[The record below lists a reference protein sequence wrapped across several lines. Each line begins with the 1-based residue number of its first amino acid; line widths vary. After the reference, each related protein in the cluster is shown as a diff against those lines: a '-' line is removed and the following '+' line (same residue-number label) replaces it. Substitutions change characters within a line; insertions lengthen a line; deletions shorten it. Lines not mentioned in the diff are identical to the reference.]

1 MSSFEELHT
10 ELTDKEKQLFSETV
24 NLLLARTYLVYERQE
39 DRRHYRF
46 VEKHLEL
53 FRRYLE
59 IARWSIHLVKQYG
72 VIQCYNMDERN
83 RRNFTLQET
92 IFLFILRLLYDEKR
106 RDLRLTQQVLVTGQ
120 EIQEKYLALQIKNRL
135 PAREVM
141 QRILKMFSS
150 FSLLDLKRGHWRE
163 PDAVY
168 ELYPS
173 LLLVLSTGDLESLA
187 DWLKERADTVGT
199 GIDAD
204 DDSYVLEAETD
215 AIDDVNYEKDEED
228 EGEKAGAGAE
238 IVKKA
243 AAAEEEDE
251 DEDDDDD
258 DDNDDD
264 DEIES
269 L

>member
-187 DWLKERADTVGT
+187 DWLKERADTAET

-204 DDSYVLEAETD
+204 DDSYALEAETD

-238 IVKKA
+238 IAEEA
-243 AAAEEEDE
+243 AAAEEE
-251 DEDDDDD
+251 EDDDDD
-258 DDNDDD
+258 DDDK
-264 DEIES
+264 IES

>member
-1 MSSFEELHT
+1 MSNFEELHT

-187 DWLKERADTVGT
+187 DWLKERADTAET

-204 DDSYVLEAETD
+204 DDSYALEAETD

-238 IVKKA
+238 IAEEA
-243 AAAEEEDE
+243 AAAEEED
-251 DEDDDDD
+251 DDDDD
-258 DDNDDD
+258 DDDK
-264 DEIES
+264 IES

>member
-187 DWLKERADTVGT
+187 DWLKERADTAET

-204 DDSYVLEAETD
+204 DDSYALEAETD

-238 IVKKA
+238 IAEEA
-243 AAAEEEDE
+243 AAAEEEE
-251 DEDDDDD
+251 EDDDDD
-258 DDNDDD
+258 DDDDK
-264 DEIES
+264 IES

>member
-187 DWLKERADTVGT
+187 DWLKERADTAET

-204 DDSYVLEAETD
+204 DDSYALEAETD

-238 IVKKA
+238 IAEEA
-243 AAAEEEDE
+243 AAAEEE
-251 DEDDDDD
+251 EDDDDD
-258 DDNDDD
+258 DDDDK
-264 DEIES
+264 IES

>member
-187 DWLKERADTVGT
+187 DWLKERADTAET

-204 DDSYVLEAETD
+204 DDSYALEAETD

-238 IVKKA
+238 IAEEA
-243 AAAEEEDE
+243 AAAEEED
-251 DEDDDDD
+251 DDDDD
-258 DDNDDD
+258 DDDDK
-264 DEIES
+264 IES

>member
-187 DWLKERADTVGT
+187 DWLKERADTAET

-204 DDSYVLEAETD
+204 DDSYALEAETD

-238 IVKKA
+238 IAEEA
-243 AAAEEEDE
+243 AAAEEEE
-251 DEDDDDD
+251 EEEEDDDDD
-258 DDNDDD
+258 DDDDK
-264 DEIES
+264 IES

>member
-187 DWLKERADTVGT
+187 DWLKERADTAET

-204 DDSYVLEAETD
+204 DDSYALEAETD

-238 IVKKA
+238 IAEEA
-243 AAAEEEDE
+243 AAAEEED
-251 DEDDDDD
+251 DDDDD
-258 DDNDDD
+258 DDDK
-264 DEIES
+264 IES